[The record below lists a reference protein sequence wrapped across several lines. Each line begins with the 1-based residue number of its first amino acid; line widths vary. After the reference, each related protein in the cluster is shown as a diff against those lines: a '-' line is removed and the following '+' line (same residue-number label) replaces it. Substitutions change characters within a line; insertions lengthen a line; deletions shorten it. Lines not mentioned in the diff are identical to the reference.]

1 MIPLNLQG
9 HGKTALF
16 CHLPLPELPVLSA
29 MVGRGGYKP
38 WRRTGGNGKILQRH
52 GEPQAVGFNVCLF
65 ESPYPKEDLQ
75 LLRRRDRAK
84 SGYLRQ
90 GKATRRQLEGVNARV
105 EIFNIGADFP
115 ATSQGQGNQVAAV
128 AEAEMEMLGRMIG
141 SEPRF
146 AMGIEFE
153 TQGARC
159 QPGIAGQKSAHRLV
173 PQEKP
178 APIMGKTVSRHAL
191 LFLLVKQES
200 LAVLGRGLIRL
211 SRPSPDM
218 HFVSRKRKHHGD
230 STKKNLNNKN

>member
-1 MIPLNLQG
+1 MIRLNLQG

-16 CHLPLPELPVLSA
+16 CHLPLLEPPMLFA

-38 WRRTGGNGKILQRH
+38 WRRAGGNGKTFERH
-52 GEPQAVGFNVCLF
+52 GESQAPGLNVCLF
-65 ESPYPKEDLQ
+65 ESPYPKEGLQ

-90 GKATRRQLEGVNARV
+90 GKATRCQLEGVNTRV
-105 EIFNIGADFP
+105 EIFNIDAKFP
-115 ATSQGQGNQVAAV
+115 ATSQGQGNQAAAV
-128 AEAEMEMLGRMIG
+128 AEAEMEMRGRMIR
-141 SEPRF
+141 SEPGF

-159 QPGIAGQKSAHRLV
+159 QPGIAGQKSAHCLV

-178 APIMGKTVSRHAL
+178 ASIMGKTVSRHAL
-191 LFLLVKQES
+191 LFLLVKHES

-218 HFVSRKRKHHGD
+218 HLVSRKRKHYGD
-230 STKKNLNNKN
+230 SAKKEFK